1 MKLDMQGFLA
11 GGFVLLKAT
20 KSWSLFPNFSS
31 NSSILTILG
40 KHLN

>member
-1 MKLDMQGFLA
+1 MQGFLT
-11 GGFVLLKAT
+11 GGFVLPKT
-20 KSWSLFPNFSS
+20 SKSWSLFPNVSS